1 MTDCSLIRDL
11 LPFYKDNA
19 VSTESENIIR
29 EHLENCPECKKYY
42 DHIRRIPHSLQE
54 PDNRGVYR
62 YSDVARELRRNAMIE
77 YAIGAALLMTTV
89 AGIAKII
96 LDRRKRD

>member
-19 VSTESENIIR
+19 VSAESESIIR

-77 YAIGAALLMTTV
+77 YAIGAALLMTSA

-96 LDRRKRD
+96 LDGRKRD

>member
-19 VSTESENIIR
+19 VSAESESIIR

-54 PDNRGVYR
+54 PDNRGTYR

-89 AGIAKII
+89 AGVAKII
-96 LDRRKRD
+96 LDGRKHD